1 MGKIK
6 RGGYFFVTWQ
16 GDHDPRHVHVFEGGR
31 EILKWNLE
39 DSVVM
44 KGKSTAKLEKLIEEL
59 MKEGK
64 L

>member
-6 RGGYFFVTWQ
+6 RGGYIFITWR
-16 GDHDPRHVHVFEGGR
+16 GDHDPRHVHVFENGE

-44 KGKSTAKLEKLIEEL
+44 KGKVTAKLEKLIEEL
-59 MKEGK
+59 VEEGK